1 MNSAFI
7 LDRKAFVYLW
17 ELCGGNALEIPDEL
31 RVEISEKDILKITDN
46 LCSLGLLYLSGETAN
61 VERTVGFIIK
71 SMINAKKKEKIGG
84 RNVFFG
90 EKLIILLEFDSY
102 SEKKYRII
110 PLQNEL
116 ALNDFFEEEK
126 TNEICH
132 R

>member
-17 ELCGGNALEIPDEL
+17 GLCGGNALEIPDEL
-31 RVEISEKDILKITDN
+31 RMEISEKDISEITDN
-46 LCSLGLLYLSGETAN
+46 LCSLGLLYLSGKTAN
-61 VERTVGFIIK
+61 VERTVGFLIK
-71 SMINAKKKEKIGG
+71 SMINAKKKEKIGS
-84 RNVFFG
+84 RNVFFC

-110 PLQNEL
+110 PLQNES

>member
-1 MNSAFI
+1 MNLAFI

-17 ELCGGNALEIPDEL
+17 GLCGGNSLDIPDEL
-31 RVEISEKDILKITDN
+31 RVEISEKDISVIKGN
-46 LCSLGLLYLSGETAN
+46 LCSLGLIYISEETAN
-61 VERTVGFIIK
+61 VERTVGFLIN
-71 SMINAKKKEKIGG
+71 SMINANKTEKIGN
-84 RNVFFG
+84 RNVFFC
-90 EKLIILLEFDSY
+90 EKLIILLENDSY

-110 PLQNEL
+110 PLQNES